1 MIHTRNI
8 TALILLCILSTFCSL
23 GATGKNFV
31 HPGLLHSREA
41 IERTRGWV
49 QHRNE
54 VAMGS
59 YEKLLR
65 DAKAQSSYRMAGP
78 FEVIARDGE
87 HRRTKSASEND
98 FLAAYYNA
106 LLFVITGDVQHAE
119 TSLNIIRSYARTLQH
134 IDGHDAPLCAGLQ
147 GFILVNACELLR
159 YCYSGWSAG
168 DSKSTE
174 AMFRRA
180 FLPVLDDFDRRSP
193 YANGNWGAAVNK
205 MRIALA
211 VYTNDAKQYSRA
223 LDYYRYGNDNGSL
236 ANYISATGQCQ
247 ESGRDQAHV
256 MLGLGQL
263 AEVCEVAWNQGDDL
277 YGELDN
283 RLLTA
288 YEYTSRANLGMEV
301 PFEKWT
307 DKTGKYCNWQVL
319 AEGAMGQWRSVF
331 ELPYNHYV
339 GRRHLPMPATSLV
352 LGHYVRPEGA
362 GFTCDNPGFG
372 SLLFYQ
378 GTEVDAFTAVPTPLT
393 YKMNSRRSYDVLAE
407 PVVRIADAPRLSLVR
422 TVDCWPEYWDLLPV
436 RQKEN
441 MYEYEPR
448 GALSRNGYVFAE
460 GEVPTTFLVRETSGL
475 PPFVDGGASTAAP
488 PPFSISPLPEKD
500 GPVLSADYDVEIRR
514 AESSDDVW
522 TPVPVLRCHVDTRRP
537 QQAAF
542 AEFDM
547 SEPVV
552 VRITNHRP
560 EQAAD
565 VNVRPHSRGLS
576 VDRQNDSIVLLRL
589 DRPEYLSLEFGGD
602 RLHNLHLLV
611 NAPLTEHHTPSEPK
625 SIDWVAPNSQDVFVE
640 GARLI
645 YFGPG
650 VHKPKDLPSEEI
662 KIPSNCTVYLA
673 PGAVVKARL
682 IVDRAENVRIVGR
695 GILDHPLRGIEIT
708 YSRNV
713 LVDGITVLN
722 PAHYTVFG
730 GQSENITIRNIKSFS
745 ARSWSDGI
753 DLMCCRHVRVENCF
767 LRTSDDCIALYNHRW
782 WYWGGSEDF
791 DISHCVFWPDVA
803 HPVNIGSHG
812 DDRAPQGE
820 VLQGVRIHDCDIL
833 YGREQGLL
841 AINCGDQ
848 NIIRDVRFDSIRIE
862 GIQRG
867 RIFDLRVLFSEKYN
881 RAPGDSIDDIHFSH
895 IYVDEDTPDSHLMPS
910 RVDDYDDRHRVHRYE
925 IDDIRIGGRRFD
937 PQRDIIHG
945 SSK

>member
-1 MIHTRNI
+1 MIHNRNI
-8 TALILLCILSTFCSL
+8 TALIILCILSTFSSL
-23 GATGKNFV
+23 SATGKNFV

-106 LLFVITGDVQHAE
+106 LLFVITGDDQHAE

-205 MRIALA
+205 MRIAVA

-263 AEVCEVAWNQGDDL
+263 AEICEVAWNQGDDL

-565 VNVRPHSRGLS
+565 VDVRPHSRGLS

-848 NIIRDVRFDSIRIE
+848 NVIRDVRFDSIRIE

-925 IDDIRIGGRRFD
+925 IDDIRIGSRRFD

-945 SSK
+945 TSK

>member
-65 DAKAQSSYRMAGP
+65 DAKAQSSYRIAGP

-205 MRIALA
+205 MRIAVA

-460 GEVPTTFLVRETSGL
+460 GEVSTTFLVRETSGL

-565 VNVRPHSRGLS
+565 VDVRPHSRGLS

-662 KIPSNCTVYLA
+662 QIPSNCTVYLA
-673 PGAVVKARL
+673 PGAVVQARL
-682 IVDRAENVRIVGR
+682 IVDRAANVRIVG
-695 GILDHPLRGIEIT
+695 
-708 YSRNV
+708 
-713 LVDGITVLN
+713 
-722 PAHYTVFG
+722 
-730 GQSENITIRNIKSFS
+730 
-745 ARSWSDGI
+745 
-753 DLMCCRHVRVENCF
+753 
-767 LRTSDDCIALYNHRW
+767 
-782 WYWGGSEDF
+782 
-791 DISHCVFWPDVA
+791 
-803 HPVNIGSHG
+803 
-812 DDRAPQGE
+812 
-820 VLQGVRIHDCDIL
+820 
-833 YGREQGLL
+833 
-841 AINCGDQ
+841 
-848 NIIRDVRFDSIRIE
+848 
-862 GIQRG
+862 
-867 RIFDLRVLFSEKYN
+867 
-881 RAPGDSIDDIHFSH
+881 
-895 IYVDEDTPDSHLMPS
+895 
-910 RVDDYDDRHRVHRYE
+910 
-925 IDDIRIGGRRFD
+925 
-937 PQRDIIHG
+937 
-945 SSK
+945 

>member
-174 AMFRRA
+174 AMFRCA

-565 VNVRPHSRGLS
+565 VDVRPHSRGLG

-848 NIIRDVRFDSIRIE
+848 NVIRDVRFDSIRIE

-881 RAPGDSIDDIHFSH
+881 RAPGDSIDDIHFNH

-910 RVDDYDDRHRVHRYE
+910 RVDDYDDRHRVHHYE
-925 IDDIRIGGRRFD
+925 IDDIRIGDRRFD